1 MLLKKLS
8 EASGVSSNENEIR
21 DIIKNNIKDN
31 VDEFWTDI
39 MGNLIAIKG
48 KDKSNKK
55 VLLSAHMD
63 EIGLMITG
71 IENNGLLKFRPV
83 GNIDKRVLVSK
94 TVLVGNKKIKGVI
107 GSKAIHLQKSS
118 ERKKAIP
125 WSNLY
130 IDIGATSKEEAKKI
144 IDLGDYAI
152 FNTSYQQLGI
162 NHAKGKAFNG
172 RIGCTA
178 LIEILKNSFDF
189 TLYAVFSVQK
199 EVGLRGAAR
208 AAHNIN
214 PDLAIV
220 LDCTSASD
228 VSESEKYDYSVSI
241 DSGPAFTVID
251 NSVISDKTI
260 LNNLINTANE
270 AKIPYQIKGSS
281 DGSSDAGEIN
291 LTKEGIPTAVISI
304 PCRYINTPV
313 SLISLKDYEN
323 YRNLLKK
330 YLLNLTK
337 EEL

>member
-21 DIIKNNIKDN
+21 DIIKKNIKEN

-39 MGNLIAIKG
+39 MGNLIAVKG
-48 KDKSNKK
+48 KEKSNKK

-71 IENNGLLKFRPV
+71 FENNGLLKFRPV

-107 GSKAIHLQKSS
+107 GSKAIHLQKKS
-118 ERKKAIP
+118 ERKRAIP
-125 WSNLY
+125 WSDLY
-130 IDIGATSKEEAKKI
+130 IDIGATTKKEAKKL

-152 FNTSYQQLGI
+152 FNTNYQQLGI
-162 NHAKGKAFNG
+162 NHAKGKAFNS

-178 LIEILKNSFDF
+178 LIEILKNDFDF

-208 AAHNIN
+208 AAYDIN

-220 LDCTSASD
+220 LDSTSASD

-241 DSGPAFTVID
+241 DKGPAFTVID
-251 NSVISDKTI
+251 KSVISDKNI
-260 LNNLINTANE
+260 LENLIKTAKN
-270 AKIPYQIKGSS
+270 ADIPYQIKGSNS
-281 DGSSDAGEIN
+281 ERTDAGEIN
-291 LTKEGIPTAVISI
+291 LMREGIPTAVISM

-313 SLISLKDYEN
+313 SLVSLKDYEN
-323 YRNLLKK
+323 YKNLLKK
-330 YLLNLTK
+330 YLLNLNK
-337 EEL
+337 EAL